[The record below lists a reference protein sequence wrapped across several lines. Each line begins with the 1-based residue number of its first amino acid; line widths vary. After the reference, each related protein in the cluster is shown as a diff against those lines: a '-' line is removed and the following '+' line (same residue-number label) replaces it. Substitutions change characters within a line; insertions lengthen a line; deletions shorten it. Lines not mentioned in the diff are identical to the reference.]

1 MVQKSKSLLDPKIQ
15 GSKRS
20 KDPKSKGSIDQR
32 IKEELVY
39 SMEFHLNKA

>member
-20 KDPKSKGSIDQR
+20 KDPKSKGSRDQR

-39 SMEFHLNKA
+39 SMELDLIRA

>member
-1 MVQKSKSLLDPKIQ
+1 MVQKSKGLQGPKIQ

-20 KDPKSKGSIDQR
+20 KDPKSKGSRDQR

-39 SMEFHLNKA
+39 SMELDLIRA